1 MKKVG
6 SKAKATAVAVAK
18 VPQHIGRGILS
29 VPQTISK
36 IANKNKNN
44 NEETNKLDFADKL
57 EFINKEIIEGQGNR
71 RIVKESMAECM
82 KEVSTHLE
90 SFLHDN
96 PTASYEEW
104 ISSLHPDNAE
114 YADGSI
120 DHRFYVED
128 SDHRILWNECM
139 EAIGRK
145 DGIIRVR
152 VMEPS
157 YNRAVR

>member
-1 MKKVG
+1 
-6 SKAKATAVAVAK
+6 
-18 VPQHIGRGILS
+18 
-29 VPQTISK
+29 
-36 IANKNKNN
+36 
-44 NEETNKLDFADKL
+44 
-57 EFINKEIIEGQGNR
+57 
-71 RIVKESMAECM
+71 M

>member
-6 SKAKATAVAVAK
+6 SKAKATAIAVAK
-18 VPQHIGRGILS
+18 VPQQIGRGILS

-36 IANKNKNN
+36 IANKNKD
-44 NEETNKLDFADKL
+44 NEKLDFADKL
-57 EFINKEIIEGQGNR
+57 DFINKEIVEGQGNR
-71 RIVKESMAECM
+71 RMVRESMAECM

-90 SFLHDN
+90 SFLHEN
-96 PTASYEEW
+96 PSASYEEW
-104 ISSLHPDNAE
+104 IASLHPDNAE

-145 DGIIRVR
+145 DGIIQVR
-152 VMEPS
+152 AVEPS
-157 YNRAVR
+157 YNRALR